1 MDLLINFLV
10 KNIRVPFFHFNVG
23 MYNFSQ
29 TVLFSFLRRPFPPG
43 WGGFVTVVSG
53 TASLAELWT
62 LCSMP
67 IVNFFLTVVQ
77 NSVINSYRSL
87 YSLPGSTSTFL
98 LLLLSA
104 STLIVKTFED
114 GDGDSLKVN
123 EKCVKNDDTKKN
135 NNTVVK
141 LKLLLQYVVSEIAKS
156 SLKVLVSNKDTNNV
170 RAPKKVSSS
179 LLAARCRSTTRARRR
194 WSYENWSGLHF
205 WKRTPCWGFQCHQQ
219 VTKFD
224 IDYQLEYVNNL

>member
-1 MDLLINFLV
+1 MISLQCGYV
-10 KNIRVPFFHFNVG
+10 Q
-23 MYNFSQ
+23 FSQ

-43 WGGFVTVVSG
+43 WGG
-53 TASLAELWT
+53 
-62 LCSMP
+62 LCHGCLRHCFARGALNSML
-67 IVNFFLTVVQ
+67 NANCQFFFLTVQ

-87 YSLPGSTSTFL
+87 YSLPGSTSTFLL

-141 LKLLLQYVVSEIAKS
+141 LKLLQYVVSEIAKS

-194 WSYENWSGLHF
+194 
-205 WKRTPCWGFQCHQQ
+205 
-219 VTKFD
+219 
-224 IDYQLEYVNNL
+224 

>member
-1 MDLLINFLV
+1 
-10 KNIRVPFFHFNVG
+10 
-23 MYNFSQ
+23 
-29 TVLFSFLRRPFPPG
+29 
-43 WGGFVTVVSG
+43 
-53 TASLAELWT
+53 
-62 LCSMP
+62 MP
-67 IVNFFLTVVQ
+67 IVNFFFLTVVQ

-87 YSLPGSTSTFL
+87 YSLPGSTSTFLL

-179 LLAARCRSTTRARRR
+179 LLAARCRLYTC
-194 WSYENWSGLHF
+194 YEAMKLRKLIWFAFLKKDPLLGVPMSSASHEI
-205 WKRTPCWGFQCHQQ
+205 R
-219 VTKFD
+219 
-224 IDYQLEYVNNL
+224 Y

>member
-1 MDLLINFLV
+1 MLVCTIFPRLFCFRSLGGPFRQVGGALSRLSPALL
-10 KNIRVPFFHFNVG
+10 R
-23 MYNFSQ
+23 SQ
-29 TVLFSFLRRPFPPG
+29 S
-43 WGGFVTVVSG
+43 S
-53 TASLAELWT
+53 ELYAQCQ
-62 LCSMP
+62 LS
-67 IVNFFLTVVQ
+67 IFLTVVQ

-87 YSLPGSTSTFL
+87 YSLPGSTSTFLL

-141 LKLLLQYVVSEIAKS
+141 LKLLQYVVSEIAKS

>member
-1 MDLLINFLV
+1 MAAAFFIAMLVCTIFPRLFCFRSLGGPFRQVGGALSRLSPALL
-10 KNIRVPFFHFNVG
+10 R
-23 MYNFSQ
+23 SQ
-29 TVLFSFLRRPFPPG
+29 S
-43 WGGFVTVVSG
+43 S
-53 TASLAELWT
+53 ELYAQCQ
-62 LCSMP
+62 LS
-67 IVNFFLTVVQ
+67 IFLTVVQ

-141 LKLLLQYVVSEIAKS
+141 LKLLQYVVSEIAKS

-194 WSYENWSGLHF
+194 
-205 WKRTPCWGFQCHQQ
+205 
-219 VTKFD
+219 
-224 IDYQLEYVNNL
+224 

>member
-1 MDLLINFLV
+1 MLNA
-10 KNIRVPFFHFNVG
+10 NCQFF
-23 MYNFSQ
+23 
-29 TVLFSFLRRPFPPG
+29 
-43 WGGFVTVVSG
+43 
-53 TASLAELWT
+53 
-62 LCSMP
+62 
-67 IVNFFLTVVQ
+67 FFLTVVQ

-141 LKLLLQYVVSEIAKS
+141 LKLLQYVVSEIAKS

>member
-1 MDLLINFLV
+1 MLNA
-10 KNIRVPFFHFNVG
+10 NC
-23 MYNFSQ
+23 Q
-29 TVLFSFLRRPFPPG
+29 
-43 WGGFVTVVSG
+43 
-53 TASLAELWT
+53 
-62 LCSMP
+62 
-67 IVNFFLTVVQ
+67 FFLTVVQ

-141 LKLLLQYVVSEIAKS
+141 LKLLQYVVSEIAKS